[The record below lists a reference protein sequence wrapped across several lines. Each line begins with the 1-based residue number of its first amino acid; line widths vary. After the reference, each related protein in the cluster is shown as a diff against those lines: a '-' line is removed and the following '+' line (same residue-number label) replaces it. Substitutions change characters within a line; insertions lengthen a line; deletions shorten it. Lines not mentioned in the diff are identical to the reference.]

1 MDTLKITYDK
11 DFAEMSYSEFCEWLD
26 LSDEFV
32 EFPLSY
38 DEWAVVQI
46 GERYFFY
53 TFPVESASDEF
64 YEVELVATL
73 DYDINHDLNLKSD
86 EDMSDMFEC
95 DMCGEQVR
103 DDGMTYYWFKIKSTK

>member
-1 MDTLKITYDK
+1 MDTVKITCDK

-53 TFPVESASDEF
+53 TSPVESASCEF

-73 DYDINHDLNLKSD
+73 NHDINHELNLKRGESISD
-86 EDMSDMFEC
+86 VFEC
-95 DMCGEQVR
+95 DMCGKKCVTM
-103 DDGMTYYWFKIKSTK
+103 G